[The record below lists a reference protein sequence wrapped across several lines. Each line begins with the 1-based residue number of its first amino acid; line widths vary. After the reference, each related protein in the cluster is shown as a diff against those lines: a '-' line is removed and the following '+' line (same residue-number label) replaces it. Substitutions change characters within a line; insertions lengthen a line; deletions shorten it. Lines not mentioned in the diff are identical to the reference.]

1 MNSIC
6 TTTSNPR
13 FLCGWY
19 RSSEVDKLILT
30 ASFYRRLLPELTEHA
45 SREICTWHTMA
56 PHTRKQHSV
65 ASERRRPTEASVFT
79 AFVNC
84 YSERTLCD
92 ILGLGRCIAQVFT
105 ESVTLNMALCF
116 YRNAWFIAA
125 FHGCIFFL
133 EWLSIPEFLI
143 SNIH

>member
-1 MNSIC
+1 
-6 TTTSNPR
+6 
-13 FLCGWY
+13 
-19 RSSEVDKLILT
+19 
-30 ASFYRRLLPELTEHA
+30 
-45 SREICTWHTMA
+45 MA

-105 ESVTLNMALCF
+105 ESVTLNMALYVF
-116 YRNAWFIAA
+116 TGMLGSSQHSMVAYFSRMT
-125 FHGCIFFL
+125 L
-133 EWLSIPEFLI
+133 YT
-143 SNIH
+143 